1 MWSTLWNS
9 FVKSV
14 IVAGLFLSIGNI
26 EVRASNL
33 SFRSENIGEILK
45 IIGLPQS
52 QTTLT
57 GKFGF
62 CVLPREDAVN
72 FLTQKTD
79 YIESPD
85 IYGNR
90 RADVCYLVRS
100 RASSPGERRTS
111 ASGQIVPLLTIGEF
125 YRHLL
130 TAYDEEFIGRTWIR
144 ALRIPTRFPT
154 KDINNED
161 KFVPVSL
168 ARIIQSFAKDKYEVT
183 LHDERTGVESK
194 LVGLKLT
201 DNFETIM
208 SRKSVKD
215 LCASEDGSI
224 SCTLKM
230 PPSNGLCTKQMI
242 DQQFLGCF
250 DVKSGTQK
258 HPEQDSSMTGTQKQ
272 PEQDSSKTGF
282 GTWLMVILGFA
293 AIVGAI
299 WFAYNFYK

>member
-1 MWSTLWNS
+1 MVSILWDS

-14 IVAGLFLSIGNI
+14 FVAGLVLSIGNI
-26 EVRASNL
+26 EVRASNMG
-33 SFRSENIGEILK
+33 FRNQNIGKILK
-45 IIGLPQS
+45 IIGKPQLQS
-52 QTTLT
+52 QTTLI
-57 GKFGF
+57 GKCGF
-62 CVLPREDAVN
+62 CFLPIEDADN
-72 FLTQKTD
+72 FRTSKNYYVKSL
-79 YIESPD
+79 D

-90 RADVCYLVRS
+90 RTDVCYLVGD
-100 RASSPGERRTS
+100 ASSPGGRRTS
-111 ASGQIVPLLTIGEF
+111 AGGQRVPLLTIGEF

-130 TAYDEEFIGRTWIR
+130 TAYDEEFKGRTWIR
-144 ALRIPTRFPT
+144 AFRIPSRFPT

-250 DVKSGTQK
+250 EVKIGTQK

-293 AIVGAI
+293 AIV
-299 WFAYNFYK
+299 